1 MSVTG
6 VDKALI
12 GIFTYFGFFPK
23 TRIVGNTSIILTSQT
38 PVGSTSPMSFPVWGS
53 GFERQRGRVCKRL
66 NAKVG
71 GLGGWYVGSCSGSMW
86 EGSRAVLGSDRN
98 VENRLNSC

>member
-1 MSVTG
+1 MDVTG
-6 VDKALI
+6 VDKSLT
-12 GIFTYFGFFPK
+12 GIFADRDFFPK
-23 TRIVGNTSIILTSQT
+23 RLIIGNTSKILTSQT

-53 GFERQRGRVCKRL
+53 AFERQRGRVCKRL

-86 EGSRAVLGSDRN
+86 EGSRAVLGSDQN
-98 VENRLNSC
+98 LEDY